1 MSEERDTTK
10 EYDQQHGT
18 PKGAEPAEVDTTSTA
33 MVDHSRPM
41 PFTPKSGGVA
51 E

>member
-18 PKGAEPAEVDTTSTA
+18 PKGTEPTEINTTSTS
-33 MVDHSRPM
+33 MVDHSRPL
-41 PFTPKSGGVA
+41 PFTPKSSGSV